1 MTNSDSTGGAVA
13 IAPERNWLMRLLIDE
28 IGFFIV
34 YLLALIGVAYTVYD
48 AGKSAWY
55 WELLVPVY
63 CLFCIVIQWPQ
74 VGVTLKDRAKTA
86 FQQVLHWGAFL
97 GVMQIIFMPEVKI
110 LLNDQSTSFVLIM
123 MLILSTFLA
132 GVYLNW
138 RLCVVAVLLALSEIV
153 LIYFQESA
161 MYVLLIGIAAA
172 VLYGLWLWWRAKAH
186 AQV

>member
-1 MTNSDSTGGAVA
+1 MTNSGSTGGAVA
-13 IAPERNWLMRLLIDE
+13 IAPERNWLMRLFIDE

-63 CLFCIVIQWPQ
+63 CLFCIAIQWPQ

-138 RLCVVAVLLALSEIV
+138 RLCVVAVLMALSEIV

-161 MYVLLIGIAAA
+161 IYVLLLGVVAA
-172 VLYGLWLWWRAKAH
+172 VIYGLWLWWRGRARVA
-186 AQV
+186 V

>member
-1 MTNSDSTGGAVA
+1 MTNSGSTGGAVA
-13 IAPERNWLMRLLIDE
+13 IAPERNWLMRLFIDE

-172 VLYGLWLWWRAKAH
+172 VLYGLWLWWRARTR
-186 AQV
+186 VVG

>member
-1 MTNSDSTGGAVA
+1 MTNSDSTGGT
-13 IAPERNWLMRLLIDE
+13 IAAASERNWLMRLFIDE
-28 IGFFIV
+28 IGFFII

-48 AGKSAWY
+48 ASKSAWY
-55 WELLVPVY
+55 WELLIPVY

-86 FQQVLHWGAFL
+86 LQQVLHWGAFL
-97 GVMQIIFMPEVKI
+97 GAMQIIFMPEVKI

-132 GVYLNW
+132 GIYLNW

-161 MYVLLIGIAAA
+161 MYVLLLGIAAA
-172 VLYGLWLWWRAKAH
+172 AIYGLWLWWRAKAH
-186 AQV
+186 TQA

>member
-1 MTNSDSTGGAVA
+1 MTNSDSTGGAIA
-13 IAPERNWLMRLLIDE
+13 AAPERNWLLRLFMNEL
-28 IGFFIV
+28 GFFIV

-86 FQQVLHWGAFL
+86 LQQVLHWGAFL
-97 GVMQIIFMPEVKI
+97 GAMQIIFMPQVKI

-132 GVYLNW
+132 GIYLNW
-138 RLCVVAVLLALSEIV
+138 RLCVVAVLLAISEVI

-161 MYVLLIGIAAA
+161 LYMLLLGIAVAA
-172 VLYGLWLWWRAKAH
+172 VYVLWLWWRAKAH
-186 AQV
+186 ARA